1 MIPRSFIIEWTAVVP
16 WSEPRQVE
24 QDLIITNALLKL
36 YGHPVLKETLAFRGG
51 TALNKL
57 FFPQAFRYSEDIDL
71 VQVTPQ
77 PIGQTIDLIR
87 EVIDPLLGVPKR
99 TASGVLATLSYRT
112 TSDEGFPIKLKIEI
126 NTREHFSV
134 VGFQKH
140 QFSSSSSW
148 APGSVMIKT
157 YAIEEL
163 LGTKMR
169 ALYQRRKGRDLYDL
183 YIAISSLPN
192 IDTNLIVYCFIE
204 YMARSGQ
211 HVSRED
217 FLSNIEKKLGNKDFQ
232 VDIIPLLPAQKKS
245 FDAQVAYEY
254 LREKLFDKIES

>member
-1 MIPRSFIIEWTAVVP
+1 MIPKNFILEWIGVVP

-36 YGHPVLKETLAFRGG
+36 YGDPILKEALAFRGG

-57 FFPQAFRYSEDIDL
+57 FFTESFRYSEDIDL
-71 VQVTPQ
+71 VQIASQ
-77 PIGQTIDLIR
+77 PIGATIDLIR
-87 EVIDPLLGVPKR
+87 KIMDPWLGTPKR
-99 TASGVLATLSYRT
+99 SASGGLATLSYRVI
-112 TSDEGFPIKLKIEI
+112 SDDGFPLKLKIEI

-140 QFSSSSSW
+140 PFSSSSSW
-148 APGSVMIKT
+148 APGTVMITT

-169 ALYQRRKGRDLYDL
+169 ALYQRRKGRDLFDL
-183 YIAISSLPN
+183 YMAITMFPN
-192 IDTNLIVYCFIE
+192 IDTSLVVRCFLE

-211 HVSRED
+211 QVSRED
-217 FLSNIEKKLGNKDFQ
+217 FLKNIEKKLENKDFQ
-232 VDIIPLLPAQKKS
+232 GDILPLFAQTKKI
-245 FDAQVAYEY
+245 F
-254 LREKLFDKIES
+254 